1 MFVCVY
7 VPCGGHVLSN
17 FGWSSCGGHLLCA
30 TGKHELVYFGDAR
43 QRVYEAIHSANLGG
57 QCLPPGC
64 AALSTVRGGGGLG
77 GGGGGGGGDM
87 DWMQVQQLE
96 ARSRSDED
104 RSDLA
109 VSIDNLR

>member
-1 MFVCVY
+1 
-7 VPCGGHVLSN
+7 
-17 FGWSSCGGHLLCA
+17 
-30 TGKHELVYFGDAR
+30 
-43 QRVYEAIHSANLGG
+43 
-57 QCLPPGC
+57 
-64 AALSTVRGGGGLG
+64 
-77 GGGGGGGGDM
+77 M